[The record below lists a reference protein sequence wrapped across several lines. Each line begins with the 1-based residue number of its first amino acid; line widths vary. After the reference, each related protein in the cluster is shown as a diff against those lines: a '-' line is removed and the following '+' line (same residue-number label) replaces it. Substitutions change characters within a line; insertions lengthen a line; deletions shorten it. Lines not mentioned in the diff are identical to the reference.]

1 MKLLKKTIV
10 YYFIFAAL
18 LFGAA
23 VPLFY
28 FALRSVVVSN
38 ADEKLRSVKTRIMPR
53 LLDAAAGR
61 ENGTMDYSDYS
72 IIYRRIPAASG
83 EDSLY
88 SIAVTGTQPG
98 EREPGRAFSSHF
110 VINQEWYSLE
120 INTSMADK
128 MALIKRIVWVLSGL
142 LFVLLVGL
150 LLINNTLSRK
160 IWRPFYLTLERLG
173 RYRVDQPDA
182 LTLPVAPVKEFNDLN
197 QAIAGLTQRDR
208 QAFNA
213 QKEFAENASHEM
225 QSPLAVFQSKL
236 ELLMQTRPL
245 NEEQTQLITDLA
257 TASKRMSRLNKILIL
272 LTRIENNQFLE
283 KETLSVSQMLD
294 KLLEQYAFQVERQAI
309 TVTVNRAEDL
319 LIHMNKTL
327 LEILLGN
334 LLSNAIRHNRPGG
347 HILVTLSEHVVEI
360 QNTGREMPLEQDKLF
375 RRFQKESGDASSIGL
390 GLEIVQKI
398 CRLNHF
404 EIRYAYHD
412 SLHSFRISFP

>member
-98 EREPGRAFSSHF
+98 ERVPGRAFSSHF
-110 VINQEWYSLE
+110 VINQVWYSLE

-173 RYRVDQPDA
+173 RYRVDQPDT

-309 TVTVNRAEDL
+309 TVTVNCAEDL

-347 HILVTLSEHVVEI
+347 RILVTLSEHVVEI

-404 EIRYAYHD
+404 EIRYGYHD

>member
-28 FALRSVVVSN
+28 IALRSVVVSN

-98 EREPGRAFSSHF
+98 ERVPGRAFSSHF
-110 VINQEWYSLE
+110 VINQVWYSLE

-142 LFVLLVGL
+142 LFVLLAGL

-173 RYRVDQPDA
+173 GYRVDQPDL

-294 KLLEQYAFQVERQAI
+294 KLLEQYAFQVEREAI
-309 TVTVNRAEDL
+309 TVTINRAEDL
-319 LIHMNKTL
+319 LIYMNKTL

-334 LLSNAIRHNRPGG
+334 LLSNAIRHNHPGG
-347 HILVTLSEHVVEI
+347 RILVTVSEHNVEI
-360 QNTGREMPLEQDKLF
+360 QNTGREMPLEKDKLF

-404 EIRYAYHD
+404 EIHYAYHD